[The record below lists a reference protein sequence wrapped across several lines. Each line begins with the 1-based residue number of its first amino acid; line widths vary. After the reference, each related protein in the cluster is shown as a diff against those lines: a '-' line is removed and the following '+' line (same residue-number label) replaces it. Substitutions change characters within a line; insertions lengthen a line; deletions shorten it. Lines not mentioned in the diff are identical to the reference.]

1 MNSLGLT
8 WWRSDFGIEENCT
21 CGYTSTLLPLEAGES
36 FESLSVKRPIF
47 QTVAKTYKLLTAYSG

>member
-8 WWRSDFGIEENCT
+8 WWQQGGWRSDFGIEENCT
-21 CGYTSTLLPLEAGES
+21 CCYTSTLLPLEAVES

-47 QTVAKTYKLLTAYSG
+47 QTVAKS